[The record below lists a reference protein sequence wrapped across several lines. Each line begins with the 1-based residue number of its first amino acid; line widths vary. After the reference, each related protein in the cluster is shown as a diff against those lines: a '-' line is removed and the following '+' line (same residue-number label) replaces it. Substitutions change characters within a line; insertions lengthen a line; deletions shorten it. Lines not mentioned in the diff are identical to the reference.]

1 MAKPVADKKKY
12 LREILG
18 ESRAALPLTRG
29 EALSSKI
36 QARLLEC
43 SLYGSASTLVLYCA
57 QENEVRT
64 DRILADAVCSGRRVF
79 FPRVDRKRRLLEL
92 VRVSEPAELTR
103 GEFGIPEPTGAE
115 IISCAEFDR
124 ALICV
129 PGLAFGPSGQR
140 LGRGGGYYDRLI
152 AQAGPATVT
161 AGLAYSFQ
169 LLDALPESAGD
180 QRVQFVITESTVY
193 TGGNAPRSRAG
204 RSEQGGIPRCTC

>member
-12 LREILG
+12 LREILR
-18 ESRAALPLTRG
+18 ESRAALIPSQA
-29 EALSSKI
+29 EALSLRI
-36 QARLLEC
+36 QAHLLEC
-43 SLYGSASTLVLYCA
+43 GVYGEASTVVLYCA

-64 DRILADAVCSGRRVF
+64 DRLLDDALRSGRRVL

-92 VRVSEPAELTR
+92 VRVSDPAELAPGT
-103 GEFGIPEPTGAE
+103 FGILEPTGSE
-115 IISCAEFDR
+115 VISHRELNH
-124 ALICV
+124 ALVCV
-129 PGLAFGPSGQR
+129 PGLAFSPSGQR

-152 AQAGPATVT
+152 TQAGPAAVT

-180 QRVQFVITESTVY
+180 RRVQFVITESTVY

-204 RSEQGGIPRCTC
+204 RSEQGGTPRCIC